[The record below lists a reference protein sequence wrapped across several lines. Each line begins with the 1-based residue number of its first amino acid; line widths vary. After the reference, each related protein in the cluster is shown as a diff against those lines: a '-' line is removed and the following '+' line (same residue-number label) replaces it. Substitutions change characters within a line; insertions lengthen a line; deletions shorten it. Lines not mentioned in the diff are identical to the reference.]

1 MKLSKCLIFKIKDQR
16 FAVKTQN
23 VIDFIE
29 KVYLVSNP
37 DSEEMCH
44 KAFSFKNKNIPFI
57 DFHHLLGIR
66 EEQEETATNVLIL
79 DLNINNRNKLLGI
92 SVDEILEISELDDFL
107 SYPYMPL
114 VNNRPFDFRE
124 AIIIHNNQPVIILNT
139 HKVWANQIKKE
150 MIFHTGNYP
159 N

>member
-37 DSEEMCH
+37 DAENP
-44 KAFSFKNKNIPFI
+44 KIFSYKNKHIPFI
-57 DFHHLLGIR
+57 DFHYLLGVR
-66 EEQEETATNVLIL
+66 EEQEETASNVLVL
-79 DLNINNRNKLLGI
+79 NLNINNRNKLLGI

-114 VNNRPFDFRE
+114 INNRPFDFRE

-139 HKVWANQIKKE
+139 HKVWAKQIKKE
-150 MIFHTGNYP
+150 MSFHTGNYP

>member
-44 KAFSFKNKNIPFI
+44 KAFSFKIKTY
-57 DFHHLLGIR
+57 HLL
-66 EEQEETATNVLIL
+66 
-79 DLNINNRNKLLGI
+79 
-92 SVDEILEISELDDFL
+92 
-107 SYPYMPL
+107 
-114 VNNRPFDFRE
+114 
-124 AIIIHNNQPVIILNT
+124 
-139 HKVWANQIKKE
+139 
-150 MIFHTGNYP
+150 IFTTC
-159 N
+159 